1 MSQKTTTSNEE
12 EKAITKEIEED
23 DEEEHEEAHQQLDGA
38 QRELRDVENAIHQAV
53 IKAAKRT
60 GRVESIQRK
69 TSRRRGSTERFRER
83 TRILREV
90 QLSERKW
97 HLFWALL
104 LCFAACFIFVGL
116 LSWIIVA
123 YTGAWEEERKR
134 ETNIRALQE

>member
-38 QRELRDVENAIHQAV
+38 QRELRDVEKAIHQAV

-60 GRVESIQRK
+60 GRVGSIQRK

-123 YTGAWEEERKR
+123 YTGA
-134 ETNIRALQE
+134 

>member
-12 EKAITKEIEED
+12 EKAVTKEIEEE
-23 DEEEHEEAHQQLDGA
+23 DEEGLEEAHQQLDET

-60 GRVESIQRK
+60 GRVGSIQRK

-123 YTGAWEEERKR
+123 YTGA
-134 ETNIRALQE
+134 

>member
-12 EKAITKEIEED
+12 EKAVTKEIEE
-23 DEEEHEEAHQQLDGA
+23 EGEKELEEAHQQLDET

-83 TRILREV
+83 TRILRDV

-123 YTGAWEEERKR
+123 YTGA
-134 ETNIRALQE
+134 

>member
-12 EKAITKEIEED
+12 EKAVTKEIEEE
-23 DEEEHEEAHQQLDGA
+23 DEEELEEGHQQLDET

-97 HLFWALL
+97 HLF
-104 LCFAACFIFVGL
+104 
-116 LSWIIVA
+116 
-123 YTGAWEEERKR
+123 
-134 ETNIRALQE
+134 

>member
-12 EKAITKEIEED
+12 EKAITKEIEGD

-123 YTGAWEEERKR
+123 YTGA
-134 ETNIRALQE
+134 

>member
-12 EKAITKEIEED
+12 EKAVTKEIEEE
-23 DEEEHEEAHQQLDGA
+23 DEEELEEAHQQLNET

-123 YTGAWEEERKR
+123 YTGA
-134 ETNIRALQE
+134 

>member
-12 EKAITKEIEED
+12 EKAVTKEIEEE
-23 DEEEHEEAHQQLDGA
+23 DEEELEEAHQQLDKT

-104 LCFAACFIFVGL
+104 LCFAACFIFVAL

-123 YTGAWEEERKR
+123 YTGA
-134 ETNIRALQE
+134 

>member
-12 EKAITKEIEED
+12 EKAVTKEIEEE
-23 DEEEHEEAHQQLDGA
+23 DEEELEEAHQQLDET
-38 QRELRDVENAIHQAV
+38 QRELREVENAIHQAV

-123 YTGAWEEERKR
+123 YTGA
-134 ETNIRALQE
+134 

>member
-12 EKAITKEIEED
+12 EKAVTKEIEEE
-23 DEEEHEEAHQQLDGA
+23 DEEELEEAHKQLDET

-90 QLSERKW
+90 QLNERKW

-123 YTGAWEEERKR
+123 YTGA
-134 ETNIRALQE
+134 

>member
-1 MSQKTTTSNEE
+1 MSKKTTTSNEE
-12 EKAITKEIEED
+12 EKAVTKEIEEEEEEEE
-23 DEEEHEEAHQQLDGA
+23 EEEHEEAHQQLDGT

-53 IKAAKRT
+53 IKAAKST

-83 TRILREV
+83 TRILREG

-104 LCFAACFIFVGL
+104 LCFAACFIFVAL
-116 LSWIIVA
+116 FSWIIVA
-123 YTGAWEEERKR
+123 YTGA
-134 ETNIRALQE
+134 

>member
-12 EKAITKEIEED
+12 EKAVTKEIEEE
-23 DEEEHEEAHQQLDGA
+23 DEEGLEEAHQQLDET
-38 QRELRDVENAIHQAV
+38 QRELREVENAIHQAV
-53 IKAAKRT
+53 IKAQKRT

-123 YTGAWEEERKR
+123 YTGA
-134 ETNIRALQE
+134 

>member
-12 EKAITKEIEED
+12 EKAVTKEIEEQ
-23 DEEEHEEAHQQLDGA
+23 DEEGLEKAHQQLDET
-38 QRELRDVENAIHQAV
+38 QQELRDVENAIHQAV

-83 TRILREV
+83 TRILRDV

-123 YTGAWEEERKR
+123 YTGA
-134 ETNIRALQE
+134 

>member
-12 EKAITKEIEED
+12 EKAITKEIEE
-23 DEEEHEEAHQQLDGA
+23 EEEEEEEELEEAHQQLDGA
-38 QRELRDVENAIHQAV
+38 QRELRDVEKAIHQAV

-123 YTGAWEEERKR
+123 YTGA
-134 ETNIRALQE
+134 

>member
-12 EKAITKEIEED
+12 EKAVTKEIEEEY
-23 DEEEHEEAHQQLDGA
+23 EEELEEAHQQLDET

-123 YTGAWEEERKR
+123 YTGA
-134 ETNIRALQE
+134 

>member
-12 EKAITKEIEED
+12 EKAVTKEIEEE
-23 DEEEHEEAHQQLDGA
+23 DEEGLEEAHQQLDET

-83 TRILREV
+83 TRILRDV

-123 YTGAWEEERKR
+123 YTGA
-134 ETNIRALQE
+134 

>member
-12 EKAITKEIEED
+12 EKAVTKEIEEE
-23 DEEEHEEAHQQLDGA
+23 DEEELEEAHQQLDET

-123 YTGAWEEERKR
+123 YTDA
-134 ETNIRALQE
+134 

>member
-12 EKAITKEIEED
+12 EKAVTKEIEEE
-23 DEEEHEEAHQQLDGA
+23 DEEGLEEAHQQLDET

-104 LCFAACFIFVGL
+104 LCFGACFIFVGL

-123 YTGAWEEERKR
+123 YTGA
-134 ETNIRALQE
+134 

>member
-12 EKAITKEIEED
+12 EKAITKEIEE
-23 DEEEHEEAHQQLDGA
+23 EEEEEEEELEEAHQQLDGA

-60 GRVESIQRK
+60 GRVGSIQRK

-97 HLFWALL
+97 HLFWGFR

-116 LSWIIVA
+116 VSWIIVA
-123 YTGAWEEERKR
+123 YTGA
-134 ETNIRALQE
+134 

>member
-12 EKAITKEIEED
+12 EKAVTKEIEEE
-23 DEEEHEEAHQQLDGA
+23 DEEGLEEAHQQLDET

-123 YTGAWEEERKR
+123 YTGA
-134 ETNIRALQE
+134 

>member
-12 EKAITKEIEED
+12 EKAVTKEIEEE
-23 DEEEHEEAHQQLDGA
+23 DEEELEEAHQQLDET

-116 LSWIIVA
+116 LSWIIVS
-123 YTGAWEEERKR
+123 YTGA
-134 ETNIRALQE
+134 

>member
-12 EKAITKEIEED
+12 EKAVTKEIEEE
-23 DEEEHEEAHQQLDGA
+23 DEEELEEAHQQLDET

-60 GRVESIQRK
+60 GRVGSIQRK

-123 YTGAWEEERKR
+123 YTGA
-134 ETNIRALQE
+134 

>member
-12 EKAITKEIEED
+12 EKAVTKEIEEE
-23 DEEEHEEAHQQLDGA
+23 DEEELEEANQQLDET

-123 YTGAWEEERKR
+123 YTGA
-134 ETNIRALQE
+134 

>member
-12 EKAITKEIEED
+12 EKAVTKEIGEE
-23 DEEEHEEAHQQLDGA
+23 DEEELEEAHQQLDET

-123 YTGAWEEERKR
+123 YTGA
-134 ETNIRALQE
+134 

>member
-53 IKAAKRT
+53 IKAKKRT

-123 YTGAWEEERKR
+123 YTGA
-134 ETNIRALQE
+134 

>member
-12 EKAITKEIEED
+12 EKAVTKEIEEE
-23 DEEEHEEAHQQLDGA
+23 DEEGLEEAHQQLDGA

-60 GRVESIQRK
+60 GRVGSIQRK

-97 HLFWALL
+97 HFFWALL

-123 YTGAWEEERKR
+123 YTGA
-134 ETNIRALQE
+134 

>member
-12 EKAITKEIEED
+12 EKAVTKEIEEE
-23 DEEEHEEAHQQLDGA
+23 DEEELEEAHQQLEET

-123 YTGAWEEERKR
+123 YTGA
-134 ETNIRALQE
+134 

>member
-12 EKAITKEIEED
+12 EKAVTKEIEEE
-23 DEEEHEEAHQQLDGA
+23 DEEELEEAHQQLDET

-123 YTGAWEEERKR
+123 YSGA
-134 ETNIRALQE
+134 

>member
-12 EKAITKEIEED
+12 EKAVTKEIEEE
-23 DEEEHEEAHQQLDGA
+23 DEEELEEAHQQLDET

-97 HLFWALL
+97 HLFWVLL

-116 LSWIIVA
+116 LSRIIVA
-123 YTGAWEEERKR
+123 YTGA
-134 ETNIRALQE
+134 